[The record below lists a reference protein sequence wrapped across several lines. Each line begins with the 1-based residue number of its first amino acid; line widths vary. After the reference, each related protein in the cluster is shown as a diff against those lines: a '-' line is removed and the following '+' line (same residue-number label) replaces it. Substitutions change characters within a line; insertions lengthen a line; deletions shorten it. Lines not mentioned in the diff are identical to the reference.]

1 MYGAIIL
8 LMDNLG
14 GRNELSRQTEAI
26 RSQENFGAL
35 NNPEQAMLASENAA
49 NARANDTAE
58 ARKAKAE
65 LEQFFARKAEEKASS
80 VEEVKARIEPSEE
93 LAEIPV
99 EFDTKAMPKAY
110 YKKTVEMIKND
121 ENDPYELCDDIA
133 RAKWDFMRKIYNR
146 DLGDGLN
153 GEGKKAV

>member
-1 MYGAIIL
+1 M
-8 LMDNLG
+8 
-14 GRNELSRQTEAI
+14 
-26 RSQENFGAL
+26 RSQENFDAL
-35 NNPEQAMLASENAA
+35 NNPEQAMPAQENAVD
-49 NARANDTAE
+49 ARANDTAE

-65 LEQFFARKAEEKASS
+65 LQQFFAQKAEEKANA

-99 EFDTKAMPKAY
+99 EHDAKAMPKAY
-110 YKKTVEMIKND
+110 YKKTIEMIKKD
-121 ENDPYELCDDIA
+121 ENDPHELCDDVA

-153 GEGKKAV
+153 GEGKNAA